1 MLENVGLK
9 LPRLRGVFDGFVD
22 YVSVATIHPA
32 CSNRHWRLREGLPRG
47 LVPANHRQTVSYGS
61 LEEAKHPACQ
71 GDSRE
76 EMPCAPG
83 QGRRCGDPESRPE
96 ALAGP
101 PEDLGLD
108 RVGRSFLPQGLS
120 RHGLAEAYQV
130 REN

>member
-22 YVSVATIHPA
+22 YVSVVPIHPA

-61 LEEAKHPACQ
+61 LEEAKHPAC
-71 GDSRE
+71 RVIPE
-76 EMPCAPG
+76 KKCHVH
-83 QGRRCGDPESRPE
+83 QGRAAVVAIPKAVPKRLRVESRW
-96 ALAGP
+96 
-101 PEDLGLD
+101 
-108 RVGRSFLPQGLS
+108 RSFLPQGLS
-120 RHGLAEAYQV
+120 RHRLAEAYQV